1 MRKGARGNPMTSS
14 ALTSVDVSVS
24 FEGLRALN
32 KVSLS
37 IPRGRVTGLIG
48 PNGAGKTTMVNVLTG
63 FQTATEGHVSM
74 DGLTLDAAPAH
85 RIRHLGIART
95 FQSGRLF
102 GDLPVLDNLAVTG
115 VGLGLSRKEAEERA
129 EAMLAWIGI
138 SSLADRIAGSLP
150 YTDERRVAIARALM
164 LEPKYLLLDEP
175 AAGMN
180 PSEARELMHLIRWVR
195 DTFGVSIL
203 LIEHHMAVVMG
214 ICERI
219 TVLDHGARIAEGRQE
234 LSGCAFSGEAA
245 IAQEEFTLKN
255 DVRRAYFELAA
266 AQSRATAARERPTS
280 GTARSRMRR
289 RTSG

>member
-138 SSLADRIAGSLP
+138 SSLADRIAG
-150 YTDERRVAIARALM
+150 RR
-164 LEPKYLLLDEP
+164 LLL
-175 AAGMN
+175 
-180 PSEARELMHLIRWVR
+180 RL
-195 DTFGVSIL
+195 
-203 LIEHHMAVVMG
+203 
-214 ICERI
+214 
-219 TVLDHGARIAEGRQE
+219 Q
-234 LSGCAFSGEAA
+234 
-245 IAQEEFTLKN
+245 
-255 DVRRAYFELAA
+255 
-266 AQSRATAARERPTS
+266 
-280 GTARSRMRR
+280 
-289 RTSG
+289 